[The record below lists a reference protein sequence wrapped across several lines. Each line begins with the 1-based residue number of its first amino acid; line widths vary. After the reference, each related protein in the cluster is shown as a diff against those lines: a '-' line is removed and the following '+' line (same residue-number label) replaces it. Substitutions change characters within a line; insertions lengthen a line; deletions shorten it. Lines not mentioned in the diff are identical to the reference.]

1 MRILVNLLPAS
12 TGGAL
17 QNAANIWRA
26 VAEWGDGDEWLCV
39 SRPGPGSEDSTT
51 SPWQQIEVMEP
62 GRLPERLWVDNY
74 AIPQL
79 ARRWNADVV
88 FTPMGAGPVRA
99 PVPTVVGWHDATAAY
114 PKSILWKRLS
124 HSQRFVFKARERYAR
139 LAVRRAGR
147 VCVQTRAMK
156 TRLAARWKIDPARFA
171 IVPNGPSAFLSGEA
185 PAPSRPQA
193 RRPWKVLVIGDP
205 KPSKNWAVLPETGAR
220 LAEMG
225 IGDGRFVMTIS
236 SDNDGP
242 WLEEFRATLA
252 RWGERVP
259 IERLGWVP
267 HAALGPLYR
276 DADAVFLPS
285 VLESFSASYVEAMQF
300 GVPLV
305 TSRMDFARDVCG
317 AAAEYADPFDG
328 KDCARALARVLCDP
342 ARRAALR
349 RAGFER
355 IRRFPDWKE
364 RLRLY
369 RRACAASAGELS

>member
-39 SRPGPGSEDSTT
+39 SRPGPGFEDATT
-51 SPWQQIEVMEP
+51 SSWQQIELMDP
-62 GRLPERLWVDNY
+62 GWLPERLWADNHS
-74 AIPQL
+74 IPRL
-79 ARRWNADVV
+79 VRRWNADVV
-88 FTPMGAGPVRA
+88 FTPMGAGPVQA
-99 PVPTVVGWHDATAAY
+99 PAPTVVGWHDATVAY
-114 PKSILWKRLS
+114 PESILWKRLS
-124 HSQRFVFKARERYAR
+124 HSQRLVLRARERYAR
-139 LAVRRAGR
+139 SAVRRAGR
-147 VCVQTRAMK
+147 VCVQTRVMR
-156 TRLAARWKIDPARFA
+156 TRLAARWKIDPARFV
-171 IVPNGPSAFLSGEA
+171 IVPNGPSALLSNEA
-185 PAPSRPQA
+185 PAASRSQV

-205 KPSKNWAVLPETGAR
+205 KPSKNWAVVPETGAR

-225 IGDGRFVMTIS
+225 IGDGRFVMTIA
-236 SDNDGP
+236 SDDEP
-242 WLEEFRATLA
+242 WLEGFRAALGC
-252 RWGERVP
+252 WGERVP

-285 VLESFSASYVEAMQF
+285 ILESFSASYVEAMQF

-305 TSRMDFARDVCG
+305 TSRMDFARDICG
-317 AAAEYADPFDG
+317 AAAEYADPLDG
-328 KDCARALARVLCDP
+328 RDCARALARVLCDP

-364 RLRLY
+364 RFRLY
-369 RRACAASAGELS
+369 RRACAASAGEPS